1 MFSEK
6 DRGYLIDILQTC
18 ELIVKHT
25 QNISFD
31 AFMKNQEKQA
41 AIIYWIEIIGEASKR
56 ISQTLK
62 DHYKWIKWRK
72 MAGMRDVLIHNYAD
86 VDYHIVWKVA
96 TVDIPDLMEQIK
108 QVLKDEFND

>member
-1 MFSEK
+1 MSSEK

-25 QNISFD
+25 KNIYFD

-41 AIIYWIEIIGEASKR
+41 AIIYWIECN
-56 ISQTLK
+56 
-62 DHYKWIKWRK
+62 K
-72 MAGMRDVLIHNYAD
+72 MTGMRDVLIHNYAD

-108 QVLKDEFND
+108 QVLKDEFKH

>member
-1 MFSEK
+1 
-6 DRGYLIDILQTC
+6 
-18 ELIVKHT
+18 
-25 QNISFD
+25 
-31 AFMKNQEKQA
+31 MKNQEKQA

-62 DHYKWIKWRK
+62 DNYKSIKWRK

-86 VDYHIVWKVA
+86 IDYHIVWKVA
-96 TVDIPDLMEQIK
+96 TVDVPDLMEQIK